1 MNDNNIYTYGDESG
15 IYEKKAKNTVQTSP
29 ANPPG
34 PGADA
39 PAENSAVSNS
49 RSSKQNSDSTQIPYM
64 NRQNPGAAGNAY
76 GSQTLHSS
84 PQNPG
89 AAGNACGSQ
98 TLHSSPQNPGAAG
111 NAYGSQTLHS
121 SPQNPG
127 SWQNVGS
134 APPNYNWQ
142 NRNQMPCP
150 PQRGPVSDVFCNI
163 LLVVLPLRLLPT
175 FFLSGILS
183 RIPYGGRTGRVFPHY
198 SISPVPMVFSIIVWL
213 LTAAT
218 ILFFV
223 LDIVKIHRQH
233 YPVTGLILF
242 ALFLNP
248 GYYLWRAQILGRRK
262 TFPVIYTVFYALLM
276 LASMVK
282 IFLSMFHILSAIL
295 YSI

>member
-64 NRQNPGAAGNAY
+64 NR
-76 GSQTLHSS
+76 
-84 PQNPG
+84 
-89 AAGNACGSQ
+89 
-98 TLHSSPQNPGAAG
+98 QNPGAAG